1 LIETFGLAHV
11 ALKVKD
17 VDRSFRFY
25 QRLLGARL
33 LGNLEGRDDENLSDL
48 DVLEFGTPGSRD
60 VIVVMRSGEPVSGD
74 TGQLE
79 HIGFR
84 LVSPEDPATVAA
96 AFEEAGGTVASQGH
110 FSDGDPYVFG
120 RDPDGYIIE
129 LWFQHEAAWRTE
141 PRRNEDADGT
151 RRPQRPGR

>member
-1 LIETFGLAHV
+1 MTIETFGLAHA
-11 ALKVKD
+11 ALRVKD

-33 LGNLEGRDDENLSDL
+33 LGDLEGRDDEDLSDR
-48 DVLEFGTPGSRD
+48 DAIEFGTPGSHD
-60 VIVVMRSGEPVSGD
+60 VIVLMRSAEPVTGD

-84 LVSPEDPATVAA
+84 LVAREDPVKVAT
-96 AFEEAGGTVASQGH
+96 AFEAAGGTVHAQGH

-120 RDPDGYIIE
+120 RDPDGYEIE
-129 LWFQHEAAWRTE
+129 LWFQPEAKWR
-141 PRRNEDADGT
+141 R
-151 RRPQRPGR
+151 Q

>member
-1 LIETFGLAHV
+1 MLDVRESGENVTIETRGLTHV
-11 ALKVKD
+11 ALKVAD
-17 VDRSFRFY
+17 IERSFRFY

-33 LGNLEGRDDENLSDL
+33 LGDLEGRDDDDL
-48 DVLEFGTPGSRD
+48 GHREAIEFGTPGSHD
-60 VIVVMRSGEPVSGD
+60 VIVLMRSDEPVTGD

-84 LVSPEDPATVAA
+84 LVAREDPAEVAA
-96 AFEEAGGTVASQGH
+96 AFENAGGTVGSQGH

-129 LWFQHEAAWRTE
+129 LWFQSEAKWREST
-141 PRRNEDADGT
+141 P
-151 RRPQRPGR
+151 

>member
-1 LIETFGLAHV
+1 MIKTFGLAHV
-11 ALKVKD
+11 ALKVAD

-25 QRLLGARL
+25 RRLLGARL
-33 LGNLEGRDDENLSDL
+33 LGNLEGRDDEDLSGHDAI
-48 DVLEFGTPGSRD
+48 EFGTPGSND
-60 VIVVMRSGEPVSGD
+60 VIVLMRSDEPVTGD

-84 LVSPEDPATVAA
+84 LTSPEDPDLVAA
-96 AFEEAGGTVASQGH
+96 EFEEAGGTVGSKGH

-129 LWFQHEAAWRTE
+129 LWFQPEAAWRKSS
-141 PRRNEDADGT
+141 D
-151 RRPQRPGR
+151 

>member
-1 LIETFGLAHV
+1 MLVTGEGGPVIETHGLTHV

-17 VDRSFRFY
+17 IERSYRFY

-33 LGNLEGRDDENLSDL
+33 LGDMEGRDDEDLSERDAI
-48 DVLEFGTPGSRD
+48 EFGTPGAND
-60 VIVVMRSGEPVSGD
+60 VIVLMRSEELVTGTTGD
-74 TGQLE
+74 LE

-84 LVSPEDPATVAA
+84 LVRSEDPAHVARM
-96 AFEEAGGTVASQGH
+96 FEEAGGTVGSQGH

-129 LWFQHEAAWRTE
+129 LWSQREAEWRDD
-141 PRRNEDADGT
+141 DATTG
-151 RRPQRPGR
+151 